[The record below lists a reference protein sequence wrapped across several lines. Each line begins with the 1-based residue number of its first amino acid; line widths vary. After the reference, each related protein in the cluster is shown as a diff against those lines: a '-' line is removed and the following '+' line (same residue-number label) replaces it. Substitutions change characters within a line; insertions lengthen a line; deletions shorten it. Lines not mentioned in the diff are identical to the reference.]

1 MKPFTFIA
9 ILIFALVAFLHFL
22 RFIFNWEIIINGA
35 YLPRW
40 ASIFA
45 VILPA
50 FLAFMLWREM
60 GKKE

>member
-9 ILIFALVAFLHFL
+9 ILIFALVAVLHFL

-40 ASIFA
+40 ISVFA
-45 VILPA
+45 IILPA

-60 GKKE
+60 KKKE

>member
-22 RFIFNWEIIINGA
+22 RFIFDWEIIINGA

-40 ASIFA
+40 TSIFA
-45 VILPA
+45 IILPA
-50 FLAFMLWREM
+50 FLALMLWREM
-60 GKKE
+60 SKKE

>member
-22 RFIFNWEIIINGA
+22 RFIFNWEIIINGT

-40 ASIFA
+40 VSIFA
-45 VILPA
+45 IILPA
-50 FLAFMLWREM
+50 FLAFMLWLEM
-60 GKKE
+60 RKKE

>member
-22 RFIFNWEIIINGA
+22 RFIFNWEIIINGT

-45 VILPA
+45 IILPA
-50 FLAFMLWREM
+50 FLAIMLWREM
-60 GKKE
+60 REKE